1 MLPALQTP
9 QRTGTYLCRQR
20 TGAVWPFLFLITA
33 LLASNVS
40 SSAATNS
47 VVSMQQ
53 VTDLREEAR
62 IARSRGLVLM
72 LEFSTDDC
80 PYCRKLEALFL
91 LPMQRNADY
100 NDKILIRMIS
110 LDDYETVIDFEGR
123 SLTTN
128 EFAARY
134 GISLTPTLLVLNA
147 DGVEMSE
154 RLVGIWS
161 EDFYGVFIDDRIDTA
176 RGRL

>member
-9 QRTGTYLCRQR
+9 RRTGKYLCWQRTGVARS
-20 TGAVWPFLFLITA
+20 FLILIA
-33 LLASNVS
+33 VLLASNVS
-40 SSAATNS
+40 SSAATDN

-53 VTDLREEAR
+53 VADLREEAQ
-62 IARSRGLVLM
+62 IARSRNLVLM
-72 LEFSTDDC
+72 LEFSRDDC

-91 LPMQRNADY
+91 LPMQRNAGY

-110 LDDYETVIDFEGR
+110 LDDYETVLDFEGR

-134 GISLTPTLLVLNA
+134 GISLTPTLLFMNA
-147 DGVEMSE
+147 DGVEISE

-161 EDFYGVFIDDRIDTA
+161 EDFYGVFIDDRIDAA
-176 RGRL
+176 RDRL